1 MAFISFQP
9 HDHFDSL
16 YYDGSDST
24 LTINSLAFKPDAL
37 LFKRSNGSNGDT
49 IFNNSTRGVAHNWK
63 PSQSNSTDTTVYVA
77 SYTSNGCTLT
87 GNLENTNNSG
97 DKYVTNFWKANGAST
112 TTNGAGVGG
121 ASIASV
127 YQANTTAGFSIVTYT
142 GTGTAGTIK
151 HGLSV
156 APKFIMVKNT
166 EQADRGKVLCM
177 GTTFVADPQTD
188 NLEFA
193 YNGAGGDSTSYNDTA
208 PTTAVFSV
216 GTDAMT
222 NQDTKAME
230 AYCFAEVQGYS
241 KFGFYSGTGNV
252 RGTKVYCGFKPKYV
266 LIKSIGGTDDWASKI
281 SGLTGFGL
289 GGQRTRNVRYNSD
302 TCQTTA
308 NIQFEGNGFRC
319 ATTSTYCNQEDTK
332 YVYMAFAEMPMVG
345 SNGTIA
351 LAT

>member
-188 NLEFA
+188 NNEFA
-193 YNGAGGDSTSYNDTA
+193 YNGAGADSTSFNDTA

-222 NQDTKAME
+222 NQDTKAIE

-241 KFGFYSGTGNV
+241 KFGFYSGTGNIA
-252 RGTKVYCGFKPKYV
+252 GTKIYCGFKPKMIV
-266 LIKSIGGTDDWASKI
+266 VKNIDATEDWAMKSPVR
-281 SGLTGFGL
+281 SSSVGTGGEL
-289 GGQRTRNVRYNSD
+289 KRTLKLNGGMGDNAT
-302 TCQTTA
+302 
-308 NIQFEGNGFRC
+308 IQAESNGFRM
-319 ATTSTYCNQEDTK
+319 ASSDGKVNGTDVK